1 MFGKKLDRAALR
13 QLIIRLAVA
22 AARIAS
28 TSVIGMEA
36 SVAPKCICTGQL
48 MLSFLVPAMP
58 PPPYLQDAATRRSVR
73 YYPKVNGVDA
83 GAMQAAMLWVV
94 NRRRVKTPRRTRP
107 ESRKSAV

>member
-58 PPPYLQDAATRRSVR
+58 PPYLQDAATRRSVR

-83 GAMQAAMLWVV
+83 AAMLWVV